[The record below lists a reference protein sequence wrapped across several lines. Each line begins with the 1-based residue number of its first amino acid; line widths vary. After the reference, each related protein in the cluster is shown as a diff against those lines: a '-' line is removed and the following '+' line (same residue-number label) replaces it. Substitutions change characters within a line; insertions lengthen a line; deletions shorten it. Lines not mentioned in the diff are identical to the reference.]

1 MSLQEEELVSSHA
14 GQPEQASSLLD
25 QIMAQTRI
33 QPGSEGYDV
42 ARQGV
47 TAFIASILQSTA
59 SAEPVNKLAVDSMIA
74 DIDERI
80 SRQMDVI
87 IHAPAFQQ
95 VESFWRSL
103 KTMVDRVDFR
113 ENIKVNVLHVTKQEL
128 LEDFEFAP
136 EIIQSGFYKHVYSSG
151 FGQFGGE
158 PIAAV
163 LGAYEFKNTA
173 PDMKLLQ
180 YVSAVGAMAHAPFLS
195 SVSPEFMGLNS
206 WTELPNIKDLYAIFE
221 GPAYTKWRALRDSE
235 DSRYLGLTAPRFLL
249 RQPYSPT
256 DNPVKNFNYY
266 EDVSQNHEDYLWGN
280 TAWMLACNI
289 ADSFAKYRWCPNIIG
304 PQSGGAVKDLPVHL
318 FETMGQIQA
327 KVTATSDL
335 IQLRQGDE
343 IQIGRLMVRVHLNRG
358 DIPHYDEEM
367 ATPETIVTNRDMLT
381 DTLLSTE
388 GTPHYPGMT
397 HRHQLA
403 DTVVNGFSADP
414 LQALQSE
421 SLITTGDPLSG
432 IAAVRPSAPL
442 SDPASNGGINTPFM
456 DLPPIY
462 ASPGDRNDDV
472 SAAEMAQRHLAV
484 TPLLRGLGGSLT
496 MSNSDDADDF
506 LEEAGRTLQAA
517 IKGLLDLQQQR
528 NSLSD
533 KHLRPLE
540 DNPLRLNMD
549 YATALDVMFAEGKSP
564 VHLAAPAAVSESLRN
579 VRRHE
584 EANRAAIVESLR
596 VLLDAFSPQ
605 NLLRRFMQYRRS
617 HELRQPL
624 DDAGAWQMY
633 SHYYEELASDRQQ
646 GFEMLFNEVYAQV
659 YDRVLREKQR
669 EPEA

>member
-256 DNPVKNFNYY
+256 DNPVKNFNYH
-266 EDVSQNHEDYLWGN
+266 EDVSRNHEDYLWGN
-280 TAWMLACNI
+280 TAWMLACNV

-327 KVTATSDL
+327 KIPTEVLVTDRREFELAEEGFITLTMRKDSDNAAFFSANSVQKPKHFPGKDAETNYKLGTQLPYLFIINRLAHYIKVLQREQLGSWKERSDL
-335 IQLRQGDE
+335 ERELNTWIRQYVADQENPPADVRSRKPLRAARVEVMDVEGEPGWYQVALSVRPHFKFMGANFELSLVGRLDRESHAMIPDRERTTGSLFERMEASPARNRQGSSIHALRQSIRQNLRNILNTRSGSCRGAPELGIDE
-343 IQIGRLMVRVHLNRG
+343 
-358 DIPHYDEEM
+358 
-367 ATPETIVTNRDMLT
+367 PEGAENFRQSMSRAIAQCIERYEPRISHAEV
-381 DTLLSTE
+381 
-388 GTPHYPGMT
+388 
-397 HRHQLA
+397 QA
-403 DTVVNGFSADP
+403 VVSSA
-414 LQALQSE
+414 
-421 SLITTGDPLSG
+421 
-432 IAAVRPSAPL
+432 
-442 SDPASNGGINTPFM
+442 
-456 DLPPIY
+456 
-462 ASPGDRNDDV
+462 ASPLDMTFHIT
-472 SAAEMAQRHLAV
+472 AWV
-484 TPLLRGLGGSLT
+484 T
-496 MSNSDDADDF
+496 
-506 LEEAGRTLQAA
+506 
-517 IKGLLDLQQQR
+517 
-528 NSLSD
+528 
-533 KHLRPLE
+533 
-540 DNPLRLNMD
+540 
-549 YATALDVMFAEGKSP
+549 
-564 VHLAAPAAVSESLRN
+564 
-579 VRRHE
+579 
-584 EANRAAIVESLR
+584 
-596 VLLDAFSPQ
+596 
-605 NLLRRFMQYRRS
+605 
-617 HELRQPL
+617 
-624 DDAGAWQMY
+624 
-633 SHYYEELASDRQQ
+633 
-646 GFEMLFNEVYAQV
+646 FNETHEVLEFDMAPNGSQHY
-659 YDRVLREKQR
+659 RVD
-669 EPEA
+669 